1 MPKQNAK
8 DGKRNLIG
16 PRLRELRIQY
26 GLSQRGLA
34 RELQLRGYDME
45 KGVITRIENDQRFV
59 TDIELKALVEVFGID
74 YDFLID
80 GKINDERKG
89 W

>member
-1 MPKQNAK
+1 MPKQKTK

-16 PRLRELRIQY
+16 QRLRELRIQY
-26 GLSQRGLA
+26 GLSQRALA
-34 RELQLRGYDME
+34 RKLQLRGYDME
-45 KGVITRIENDQRFV
+45 KNIITRIENDQRFV